1 MSILD
6 LELRAKYRSKAE
18 AAKARGWTL
27 RQVGVAL
34 RIGVLLPVVLPVNRK
49 GALTRKPL
57 S

>member
-6 LELRAKYRSKAE
+6 LELRAKYRSKTE

-27 RQVGVAL
+27 RQVSVAL
-34 RIGVLLPVVLPVNRK
+34 RIGVLLPVALPVNRK
-49 GALTRKPL
+49 GALTRKPR